1 MNVKLIGL
9 GKMGYNLALN
19 MKDNNID
26 VVGYDVNES
35 ILEKAKADGI
45 EVTSNLDTLLDDKD
59 NIVWVMLPAGK
70 ITNLVLDDLKTKL
83 SNGDIVIDGG
93 NSDYIDS
100 LRHSEEFK
108 AIGVNFM
115 DVGTSGGVNGA
126 RYGASF
132 SAGGDRQTWDKLEH
146 SLFAPISA
154 PEGYLYTGV
163 SGSGHY
169 LKMIHNGILYGYMQT
184 LGEGFE
190 LLEASEFDYDLKDVA
205 GAWNKSAVIRGWL
218 LELAENA
225 FEKDSKLERIKGE
238 VSASDEARRTL
249 NAAINYGVPT
259 PSIALALT
267 MRLRSKQDDSFAAKV
282 IASLRNEVGGHV
294 GIQHIEMG
302 LWRIS

>member
-26 VVGYDVNES
+26 IVGYDVNES
-35 ILEKAKADGI
+35 ILEKAKSDGI
-45 EVTSNLDTLLDDKD
+45 KVTKSLDTLLDDNE

-83 SNGDIVIDGG
+83 SEGDIVIDGG

-100 LRHSEEFK
+100 LRHSREFK
-108 AIGVNFM
+108 EIGVNFM

-126 RYGASF
+126 RHGASF
-132 SAGGDRQTWDKLEH
+132 SAGGDKETWDKLEH
-146 SLFAPISA
+146 SLFSPISA
-154 PEGYLYTGV
+154 PDGYLYTGV

-225 FEKDSKLERIKGE
+225 FEKDSKLEGIKGE

-282 IASLRNEVGGHV
+282 IASLRNEVGGHGTV
-294 GIQHIEMG
+294 KK
-302 LWRIS
+302 